1 MRRRASR
8 RPSKKRSS
16 KNYNAEIFRG
26 ANLEVV
32 NSWVNN
38 KTEGKIEKILDKL
51 NPNDSHVLLN
61 AVYFNAPWAQAF
73 AKNGTRDRE
82 FHLTATETVDVPT
95 MFQQREF
102 AVVKAD
108 GYSAIRLPYG
118 AGGLSMIVVRP
129 DEIDG
134 LDAVIT
140 VVRRRASSTR

>member
-1 MRRRASR
+1 M
-8 RPSKKRSS
+8 
-16 KNYNAEIFRG
+16 
-26 ANLEVV
+26 
-32 NSWVNN
+32 NN

-73 AKNGTRDRE
+73 AKNGTRERE

-95 MFQQREF
+95 MFQQSEF
-102 AVVKAD
+102 AIVKAD

-134 LDAVIT
+134 LDAVIQSFDGDKLDALIART
-140 VVRRRASSTR
+140 GQGAKENGVRSRCRASRPSSGPS